1 MKIEFLEKKI
11 SYIFE
16 NKDIIKR
23 ALTNKSTGLSD
34 HNEQYE
40 FLGDRVLG
48 LIISEILI
56 LKYIDLS
63 EGNLDKIFSTLV
75 NKDKCAEVATHIGLG
90 EYLILGKTEIAS
102 EGKYKSG
109 ILADACEALIASI
122 YLDGGYSAAQ
132 DFINNNWLKSINSI
146 DINFKDPKSALQE
159 WSLKKYKKLPDY
171 KVAKQE
177 GPAHSPTFT
186 VKVQFNDYKVAE
198 AVSGNIKEAEKKA
211 AIEFINI
218 NSLEI

>member
-16 NKDIIKR
+16 NKNIIKR
-23 ALTNKSTGLSD
+23 ALTHKSTGLSE

-109 ILADACEALIASI
+109 ILADACEALIAAI
-122 YLDGGYSAAQ
+122 YLDGGYSAAKG
-132 DFINNNWLKSINSI
+132 FINNNWQKSINSI

-159 WSLKKYKKLPDY
+159 WSLKKFKKLPDY
-171 KVAKQE
+171 KIAKQE

-218 NSLEI
+218 NSLDI

>member
-16 NKDIIKR
+16 NKNIIKR
-23 ALTNKSTGLSD
+23 ALTHKSTGISE

>member
-16 NKDIIKR
+16 NKNIIKR
-23 ALTNKSTGLSD
+23 ALTHKSTGLSE

-56 LKYIDLS
+56 IKYIDLS

-75 NKDKCAEVATHIGLG
+75 NKEKCAEVATHIGLG
-90 EYLILGKTEIAS
+90 EHLILGKTEIAS

-109 ILADACEALIASI
+109 ILADACEALIAAI
-122 YLDGGYSAAQ
+122 YLDGDYSAAQ

>member
-16 NKDIIKR
+16 NKNIIKR
-23 ALTNKSTGLSD
+23 ALTHKSTGLSE

-56 LKYIDLS
+56 IKYIDLS

-102 EGKYKSG
+102 EGKYKTG
-109 ILADACEALIASI
+109 ILADACEALIAAI

-146 DINFKDPKSALQE
+146 NINFKDPKSALQE

>member
-16 NKDIIKR
+16 NKNIIKR
-23 ALTNKSTGLSD
+23 ALTHKSTGLSE

-56 LKYIDLS
+56 IKYIDLS

-75 NKDKCAEVATHIGLG
+75 NKDKCAEVATRIGLG

-102 EGKYKSG
+102 EGKYKTG
-109 ILADACEALIASI
+109 ILADACEALIAAI
-122 YLDGGYSAAQ
+122 YLDGGYSAAKG
-132 DFINNNWLKSINSI
+132 FINNNWQKSINSI

-159 WSLKKYKKLPDY
+159 WSLKKFKKLPDY
-171 KVAKQE
+171 KIAKQE

>member
-16 NKDIIKR
+16 NKNIIKR
-23 ALTNKSTGLSD
+23 ALTHKSTGLSE

-56 LKYIDLS
+56 IKYIDLS

-109 ILADACEALIASI
+109 ILADACEALIAAI

-146 DINFKDPKSALQE
+146 NINFKDPKSALQE

-186 VKVQFNDYKVAE
+186 VKVRFNDYKVAE

>member
-1 MKIEFLEKKI
+1 MKIQFLEKKI

-16 NKDIIKR
+16 NKNIIKR
-23 ALTNKSTGLSD
+23 ALTHKSTGLSE

>member
-11 SYIFE
+11 SYIFD

-23 ALTNKSTGLSD
+23 ALTHKSTGLSE

-109 ILADACEALIASI
+109 ILADACEAVIASI
-122 YLDGGYSAAQ
+122 YLDGGYSAAK

>member
-16 NKDIIKR
+16 NKNIIKR
-23 ALTNKSTGLSD
+23 ALTHKSTGLSE

-122 YLDGGYSAAQ
+122 YLDGGYSAAK
-132 DFINNNWLKSINSI
+132 DFIENNWLKSINSI

>member
-16 NKDIIKR
+16 NKNIIKR
-23 ALTNKSTGLSD
+23 ALTHKSTGLSE

-90 EYLILGKTEIAS
+90 EYLILGKTEITS

>member
-16 NKDIIKR
+16 NKNIIKR
-23 ALTNKSTGLSD
+23 ALTHKSTGLSE

-109 ILADACEALIASI
+109 ILADACEAVIASI
-122 YLDGGYSAAQ
+122 YLDGGYSAAK

>member
-16 NKDIIKR
+16 NKNIIKR
-23 ALTNKSTGLSD
+23 ALTHKSTGLSE

-159 WSLKKYKKLPDY
+159 WSLKKFKKLPDY
-171 KVAKQE
+171 KIAKQE

>member
-16 NKDIIKR
+16 NKNIIKR
-23 ALTNKSTGLSD
+23 ALTHKSTGLSE

-159 WSLKKYKKLPDY
+159 WSLKKYKKLPYY

>member
-16 NKDIIKR
+16 NKNIIKR
-23 ALTNKSTGLSD
+23 ALTHKSTGLSE

-171 KVAKQE
+171 KIAKQE

>member
-16 NKDIIKR
+16 NKNIIKR
-23 ALTNKSTGLSD
+23 ALTHKSTGLSE

-56 LKYIDLS
+56 IKYIDLS

-90 EYLILGKTEIAS
+90 EHLILGKTEIAS

-109 ILADACEALIASI
+109 ILADACEALIAAI

-146 DINFKDPKSALQE
+146 NINFKDPKSALQE

-186 VKVQFNDYKVAE
+186 VKVRFNDYKVAE

>member
-16 NKDIIKR
+16 NKNIIKR
-23 ALTNKSTGLSD
+23 ALTHKSTGLSK

-132 DFINNNWLKSINSI
+132 DFINKNWLKSINSI

>member
-16 NKDIIKR
+16 NKNIIKR
-23 ALTNKSTGLSD
+23 ALTHKSTGLSE

-109 ILADACEALIASI
+109 ILADACEALIAAI
-122 YLDGGYSAAQ
+122 YLDGGYSAAL

>member
-16 NKDIIKR
+16 NKNIIKR
-23 ALTNKSTGLSD
+23 ALTHKSTGLSE

-146 DINFKDPKSALQE
+146 DTNFKDPKSALQE

>member
-11 SYIFE
+11 SYIFD

-23 ALTNKSTGLSD
+23 ALTHKSTGLSE

-56 LKYIDLS
+56 IKYIDLS

-90 EYLILGKTEIAS
+90 EHLILGKTEIAS

>member
-16 NKDIIKR
+16 NKNIIKR
-23 ALTNKSTGLSD
+23 ALTHKSTGLSE

-109 ILADACEALIASI
+109 ILADSCEALIASI
-122 YLDGGYSAAQ
+122 YLDGGYSAAK
-132 DFINNNWLKSINSI
+132 DFIENNWLKSINSI

>member
-16 NKDIIKR
+16 NKNIIKR
-23 ALTNKSTGLSD
+23 ALTHKSTGLSE

-56 LKYIDLS
+56 IKYIDLS
-63 EGNLDKIFSTLV
+63 EGNLDKIFSTQV

-90 EYLILGKTEIAS
+90 EHLILGKTEIAS

-109 ILADACEALIASI
+109 ILADACEALIAAI
-122 YLDGGYSAAQ
+122 YLDR
-132 DFINNNWLKSINSI
+132 KR
-146 DINFKDPKSALQE
+146 
-159 WSLKKYKKLPDY
+159 
-171 KVAKQE
+171 V
-177 GPAHSPTFT
+177 
-186 VKVQFNDYKVAE
+186 V
-198 AVSGNIKEAEKKA
+198 
-211 AIEFINI
+211 
-218 NSLEI
+218 

>member
-16 NKDIIKR
+16 NKNIIKR
-23 ALTNKSTGLSD
+23 ALTHKSTGLSE

-122 YLDGGYSAAQ
+122 YLDGGYLAAQ

-218 NSLEI
+218 NSLDI

>member
-11 SYIFE
+11 SYTFD
-16 NKDIIKR
+16 NKNIIKR
-23 ALTNKSTGLSD
+23 ALTHKSTGLSE

>member
-16 NKDIIKR
+16 NKNIIKR
-23 ALTNKSTGLSD
+23 ALTHKSTGLSE

-90 EYLILGKTEIAS
+90 EYLILGKTEVAS

>member
-16 NKDIIKR
+16 NKNIIKR
-23 ALTNKSTGLSD
+23 ALTHKSTGLSE

-186 VKVQFNDYKVAE
+186 VKVHFNDYKVAK

>member
-16 NKDIIKR
+16 NKNIIKR
-23 ALTNKSTGLSD
+23 ALTHKSTGLSE

-122 YLDGGYSAAQ
+122 YLDGGYLAAQ

>member
-16 NKDIIKR
+16 NKNIIKR
-23 ALTNKSTGLSD
+23 ALTHKSAGISE

>member
-16 NKDIIKR
+16 NKNIIKR
-23 ALTNKSTGLSD
+23 ALTHKSTGLSE

-122 YLDGGYSAAQ
+122 YLDGGYSAAK

-171 KVAKQE
+171 KIAKQE

>member
-1 MKIEFLEKKI
+1 MCI
-11 SYIFE
+11 
-16 NKDIIKR
+16 R
-23 ALTNKSTGLSD
+23 
-34 HNEQYE
+34 
-40 FLGDRVLG
+40 DR
-48 LIISEILI
+48 
-56 LKYIDLS
+56 
-63 EGNLDKIFSTLV
+63 
-75 NKDKCAEVATHIGLG
+75 HIGLG

>member
-16 NKDIIKR
+16 NKNIIKR
-23 ALTNKSTGLSD
+23 ALTHKSTGLSE

-56 LKYIDLS
+56 IKYIDLS

-75 NKDKCAEVATHIGLG
+75 NKEKCAEVATHIGLG
-90 EYLILGKTEIAS
+90 EHLILGKTEIAS

-122 YLDGGYSAAQ
+122 YLDGGYSAAK

>member
-16 NKDIIKR
+16 NKNIIKR
-23 ALTNKSTGLSD
+23 ALTHKSTGLLE

-132 DFINNNWLKSINSI
+132 DFINDNWLKSINSI

>member
-16 NKDIIKR
+16 NKNIIKR
-23 ALTNKSTGLSD
+23 ALTHKSTGLSE

-56 LKYIDLS
+56 IKYIDLS

-109 ILADACEALIASI
+109 ILADACEALIAAI

-146 DINFKDPKSALQE
+146 NINFKDPKSALQE

>member
-16 NKDIIKR
+16 NKNIIKR
-23 ALTNKSTGLSD
+23 ALTHKSTGLSE

-56 LKYIDLS
+56 IKYIDLS

-122 YLDGGYSAAQ
+122 YLDGGYSAAK

-186 VKVQFNDYKVAE
+186 VQVQFNDYKVAE

>member
-16 NKDIIKR
+16 NKNIIKR
-23 ALTNKSTGLSD
+23 ALTHKSTGLSE

-122 YLDGGYSAAQ
+122 YLDGGYSAAKG
-132 DFINNNWLKSINSI
+132 FINNNWQKSINSI

>member
-16 NKDIIKR
+16 NKNIIKR
-23 ALTNKSTGLSD
+23 ALTHKSTGLSE

-56 LKYIDLS
+56 IKYIDLS

-90 EYLILGKTEIAS
+90 EHLILGKTEIAS
-102 EGKYKSG
+102 EGKYKTG
-109 ILADACEALIASI
+109 ILADACEALIAAI
-122 YLDGGYSAAQ
+122 YLDGGYSSAKG
-132 DFINNNWLKSINSI
+132 FINNNWQKSINSI

-171 KVAKQE
+171 KIAKQE